1 MKVNKNMVSG
11 NTAMLILKLISE
23 KDMYGYELVAEVSKV
38 VNVKEG
44 TIYPI
49 LYRLQEA
56 ELIQCRL
63 APAAANGGSKKYYS
77 LTHKGKEVLEE
88 LIEFWANYESCVN
101 GFIATYQQAE
111 VS

>member
-1 MKVNKNMVSG
+1 MNN
-11 NTAMLILKLISE
+11 NTATNTATCPTVRKMCIR
-23 KDMYGYELVAEVSKV
+23 D
-38 VNVKEG
+38 
-44 TIYPI
+44 
-49 LYRLQEA
+49 R
-56 ELIQCRL
+56 

>member
-1 MKVNKNMVSG
+1 MSIGSG
-11 NTAMLILKLISE
+11 CRKR
-23 KDMYGYELVAEVSKV
+23 
-38 VNVKEG
+38 
-44 TIYPI
+44 
-49 LYRLQEA
+49 RL
-56 ELIQCRL
+56 
-63 APAAANGGSKKYYS
+63 KKYYS

>member
-1 MKVNKNMVSG
+1 MSIG
-11 NTAMLILKLISE
+11 S
-23 KDMYGYELVAEVSKV
+23 
-38 VNVKEG
+38 
-44 TIYPI
+44 
-49 LYRLQEA
+49 
-56 ELIQCRL
+56 
-63 APAAANGGSKKYYS
+63 AAANGGSKKYYS